1 MSMPVLHAELFAS
14 GKNTAGFVV
23 PDEFVERLGGGRHP
37 KVRVRLNGTEFA
49 TSIAAMG
56 GRFLLGVSTERRQAA
71 GVTAGETYDVEIE
84 LDTEPRLLEVPDDL
98 AAALDA
104 EPVARTF
111 FDSLSFSKRQW
122 HVLQVTGAKQPET
135 RARRVAT
142 SVAMLAEGRAR

>member
-1 MSMPVLHAELFAS
+1 MPVLRTELMSS

-23 PDEFVERLGGGRHP
+23 PDDFVDQLGGGRHP
-37 KVRVRLNGTEFA
+37 KVRVRLNGTEFG

-56 GRFLLGVSTERRQAA
+56 GRFLLGVSAERRQAA

-84 LDTEPRLLEVPDDL
+84 LDTEPRHLEIPEDL

-104 EPVARTF
+104 QPDAREF
-111 FDSLSFSKRQW
+111 FSALSFSKRQW

-135 RARRVAT
+135 RARRVAA